1 MADSSGALFAAFVSV
16 SDELNALSPDNL
28 VAITFDAPHAI
39 SVIVGAF
46 PALLIYR
53 EPLAALPG
61 FKLDRFNLIPTY
73 ASAATHIQANYT
85 KTAKRDP
92 EETARLKLG
101 IKLRGNYR
109 TDMAS
114 LIRRG
119 HVAKSRVAEVPKETS
134 FGGVG
139 FGLVGMS
146 NIFRE
151 NWSVIGTKVP
161 FTLAEL
167 DASDV
172 LAQELIAIDSRIG
185 VHAKSQTALMRR
197 RCLTLLVNAYSE
209 AMRGL
214 TYLLWEDPK
223 LRAELLPSFHTKN
236 GRGNAA
242 KAKVA
247 KQETPPG
254 GPPLPVVAPEGRVE
268 AKP

>member
-28 VAITFDAPHAI
+28 VPMSFDAPHAI
-39 SVIVGAF
+39 SVIVAAF
-46 PALLIYR
+46 PALLLYR
-53 EPLAALPG
+53 DPLAALPG
-61 FKLDRFNLIPTY
+61 FKLERFDRLPTY

-85 KTAKRDP
+85 KTAKRNP
-92 EETARLKLG
+92 KETARLKLG
-101 IKLRGNYR
+101 IKLRGQYR

-119 HVAKSRVAEVPKETS
+119 HVTKARVAEVPKKTS

-139 FGLVGMS
+139 FGLVGLS

-151 NWSVIGTKVP
+151 NWSVVGSKVP

-167 DASDV
+167 DASDA
-172 LAQELIAIDSRIG
+172 LAQELIAIDSRVG
-185 VHAKSQTALMRR
+185 VHARSQTALMRR

-209 AMRGL
+209 ATRGL
-214 TYLLWEDPK
+214 TYLLWEDPT
-223 LRAELLPSFHTKN
+223 LRAELLPSFHTRSSK
-236 GRGNAA
+236 GNAA
-242 KAKVA
+242 KPKVA
-247 KQETPPG
+247 KQEA
-254 GPPLPVVAPEGRVE
+254 PVD